1 MSLLMFRE
9 AYVPVNRCPDFHC
22 GRVQQPESVQE
33 ALADLKIII
42 MLFRFCVNEITK
54 NENCI

>member
-1 MSLLMFRE
+1 MFRE